1 MQRSSTNWGSA
12 RRERREITRTILDRI
27 DAMVAYWDANR
38 ICRFANDA
46 YRTWFGKKGTEIIGL
61 SMEQLLG
68 QVYAKNLPYIARAY
82 GGRQQVFE
90 RELTLPDGSVR
101 NSLATYTPDIV
112 AGEVRGLIAHVVDVT
127 PLKELEREL
136 EEARAKAEEM
146 ATHDFLTGL
155 PNRVTLMD
163 RITSALTRAKRNGEV
178 VAIMT
183 VDMDRFKEINDTY
196 GHGAGDELLVEV
208 SKRMTHAVRETD
220 TVTRYG
226 GDEFLILAPQ
236 VESELHAKTM
246 ADRLL
251 GHVREPFRLQGSVVE
266 PTFSIGIA
274 LYPAHGSAPEELI
287 ALSDRALYVAKRLGK
302 NRYAI
307 VEETEQDASDR
318 QIS

>member
-1 MQRSSTNWGSA
+1 
-12 RRERREITRTILDRI
+12 
-27 DAMVAYWDANR
+27 MVAYWDTDR

-61 SMEQLLG
+61 AMHELLG
-68 QVYAKNLPYIARAY
+68 AVYAKNLPYIDRAY
-82 GGRQQVFE
+82 GGRTQIFE
-90 RELTLPDGSVR
+90 RELTLPDGSIR

-112 AGEVRGLIAHVVDVT
+112 DGEVRGLIVHVADVT
-127 PLKELEREL
+127 PLKKLEREL
-136 EEARAKAEEM
+136 EVAKAKAEEM

-163 RITSALTRAKRNGEV
+163 RIVSAITRAKRNTEV
-178 VAIMT
+178 VALMT
-183 VDMDRFKEINDTY
+183 VDMDHFKEINDTF

-208 SKRMTHAVRETD
+208 AQRMTHAVRETD

-251 GHVREPFRLQGSVVE
+251 GHVREPFRLQGTIVE

-274 LYPAHGSAPEELI
+274 LYPAHGTDPETLI

-302 NRYAI
+302 NRYA
-307 VEETEQDASDR
+307 VYADNESGEADR

>member
-1 MQRSSTNWGSA
+1 
-12 RRERREITRTILDRI
+12 
-27 DAMVAYWDANR
+27 MVAYWDTNR
-38 ICRFANDA
+38 VCRFANEA
-46 YRTWFGKKGTEIIGL
+46 YRTWLGKRGNEIIGL
-61 SMEQLLG
+61 PMEQVLG
-68 QVYAKNLPYIARAY
+68 PVYAKNLPYIDRAY

-90 RELTLPDGSVR
+90 RELTLPDGSIR

-112 AGEVRGLIAHVVDVT
+112 DGELRGLIVHVVDVT

-136 EEARAKAEEM
+136 EAARAKAEEM

-163 RITSALTRAKRNGEV
+163 RIGSAFSRAKRNAEV
-178 VAIMT
+178 VALMT
-183 VDMDRFKEINDTY
+183 VDMDHFKEINDTF

-208 SKRMTHAVRETD
+208 ARRMTAAVRETD

-251 GHVREPFRLQGSVVE
+251 GHVRVPFTLQGTVVE

-274 LYPAHGSAPEELI
+274 LYPVHGTDPESLI

-302 NRYAI
+302 NQYA
-307 VEETEQDASDR
+307 VYEGEESGETDR

>member
-1 MQRSSTNWGSA
+1 
-12 RRERREITRTILDRI
+12 
-27 DAMVAYWDANR
+27 MVAYWDIDR

-46 YRTWFGKKGTEIIGL
+46 YRTWFGKKGNEIVGL
-61 SMEQLLG
+61 TMEQLLG
-68 QVYAKNLPYIARAY
+68 PVYAKNLPYIDRAY
-82 GGRQQVFE
+82 AGRQQVFE
-90 RELTLPDGSVR
+90 RELRLPDGSIR

-112 AGEVRGLIAHVVDVT
+112 EGTVRGLIVHVADVT

-136 EEARAKAEEM
+136 EAAKAKAEEM

-163 RITSALTRAKRNGEV
+163 RIASAFTRAKRNSEV
-178 VAIMT
+178 VALMT
-183 VDMDRFKEINDTY
+183 VDMDHFKKINDTL
-196 GHGAGDELLVEV
+196 GHGAGDDLLVEV
-208 SKRMTHAVRETD
+208 SRRMTRAVRETD

-226 GDEFLILAPQ
+226 GDEFMILAPQ

-251 GHVREPFRLQGSVVE
+251 GQVREPFELQGTVVE

-274 LYPAHGSAPEELI
+274 LYPTHGTDPESLI

-302 NRYAI
+302 NRYA
-307 VEETEQDASDR
+307 VYEDEDRREADR